1 VPTDA
6 PLVLGDV
13 PPALPDVVAVARRAR
28 PVTLVSAIAHMAAS
42 RGIVEQLAASST
54 PVYGISTGF
63 GALANREI
71 DVDQRVALQRS
82 VVRSHAAG
90 MGDVVDTEIVRALM
104 LLRAKTLAS
113 GHAGAR
119 PLVAERSARS

>member
-1 VPTDA
+1 
-6 PLVLGDV
+6 
-13 PPALPDVVAVARRAR
+13 VAVARRAR
-28 PVTLVSAIAHMAAS
+28 PVTLSVSAIAHMAAS

-104 LLRAKTLAS
+104 LLRAKTWPRATRVR
-113 GHAGAR
+113 G
-119 PLVAERSARS
+119 RS